1 MNFRGPRPVP
11 LFNQRSNSLDTW
23 FTWSIDKLAQA
34 YAYLSALVFNSELVH
49 WVLCWP
55 SCRIFNATASEHS
68 ACTRLDTSGWAT
80 LIATQVGFGG
90 TLGFLLGYGLKK
102 VATIVLKILALV
114 AGLFTL
120 GLTWLA
126 SIGVVTVNLNAFT
139 STMENSFAG
148 FLSAI
153 VASLAFAAQ
162 ILPIGGSFGLG
173 FYLGAKKG

>member
-1 MNFRGPRPVP
+1 M
-11 LFNQRSNSLDTW
+11 
-23 FTWSIDKLAQA
+23 
-34 YAYLSALVFNSELVH
+34 
-49 WVLCWP
+49 
-55 SCRIFNATASEHS
+55 
-68 ACTRLDTSGWAT
+68 DTSGWAT

-90 TLGFLLGYGLKK
+90 ILGFLLGYGLKR
-102 VATIVLKILALV
+102 VAAIVLKILALV

-126 SIGVVTVNLNAFT
+126 SVGVISVNFNAFT

-153 VASLAFAAQ
+153 VASLTFAAQ